1 MEPVLERK
9 KPGVKIFYTWY
20 KQLNTNAASC
30 MLLKNYEVIFWHWK
44 ILASITDISIA
55 KSIDITKSISIAKS
69 ILLALK
75 LHN

>member
-1 MEPVLERK
+1 MH
-9 KPGVKIFYTWY
+9 
-20 KQLNTNAASC
+20 A
-30 MLLKNYEVIFWHWK
+30 LKNYEVILWHWK

-69 ILLALK
+69 ILLALT